1 MATVAAPIDATS
13 TAAWKALEAHQEK
26 LEAEGIDLKAWFA
39 ADADRVNKLSFDA
52 GDLHFDLSKNLV
64 TDETVKLL
72 CDLAREVKL
81 EERRDAMFSGEHINT
96 TEDRAVLHTA
106 LRRPATEKGQLIVD
120 GQDVV
125 ADVHEV
131 LDRMYAFAERV
142 RSGEWVGVTGKR
154 IETVT
159 ISDPVTPMSVGLA
172 WHRER
177 AFSPAMQAVRNYFHD
192 AFLAPQQL
200 SARPSLS
207 AQRL

>member
-39 ADADRVNKLSFDA
+39 ADAERVNKLSFDA

-96 TEDRAVLHTA
+96 T
-106 LRRPATEKGQLIVD
+106 
-120 GQDVV
+120 
-125 ADVHEV
+125 
-131 LDRMYAFAERV
+131 
-142 RSGEWVGVTGKR
+142 
-154 IETVT
+154 
-159 ISDPVTPMSVGLA
+159 
-172 WHRER
+172 
-177 AFSPAMQAVRNYFHD
+177 
-192 AFLAPQQL
+192 
-200 SARPSLS
+200 
-207 AQRL
+207 

>member
-39 ADADRVNKLSFDA
+39 ADPERVNKLSFDA

-106 LRRPATEKGQLIVD
+106 LRRPGNREGPAHRRRPGCRRRRAR
-120 GQDVV
+120 GPRP
-125 ADVHEV
+125 H
-131 LDRMYAFAERV
+131 V
-142 RSGEWVGVTGKR
+142 RFC
-154 IETVT
+154 
-159 ISDPVTPMSVGLA
+159 
-172 WHRER
+172 R
-177 AFSPAMQAVRNYFHD
+177 ACALR
-192 AFLAPQQL
+192 
-200 SARPSLS
+200 
-207 AQRL
+207 